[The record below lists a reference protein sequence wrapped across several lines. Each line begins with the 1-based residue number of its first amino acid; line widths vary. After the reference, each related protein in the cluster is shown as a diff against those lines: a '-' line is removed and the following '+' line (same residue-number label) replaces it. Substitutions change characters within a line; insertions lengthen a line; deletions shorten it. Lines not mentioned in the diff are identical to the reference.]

1 MNEHFDRAPGA
12 GRAALKAEGPLE
24 GGDAARFSFSQRE
37 PLRQPRTS
45 PSFLES
51 SCPAGLGGCRP
62 PRPAQIGASEDTLA
76 MGSILSAEAEEF
88 YPLSYSLVQEPE
100 QEDDL
105 GSYYSE
111 DWLAE
116 LVQEFVGQLEAS
128 PGTFDLDM
136 ENFTAT
142 LNECITTEETLQ
154 ELVRLIYMQ
163 AMSIPNFAYTGAR
176 LCNYLSHHLLISP
189 SSGNFR
195 QLLLERCHTE
205 YKARDEA
212 MKGSEEVQKAF
223 HSYVLFLGELYL
235 NLEIRGSQKR
245 AKVLLPALKDLL
257 HTLLNNP
264 MDGNLMCTVKLLKLT
279 GSVLEDDWKE
289 NGETTMEDLI
299 TKIRSIQL
307 DVKCGRDVKEMLLS
321 LLELRSSNWGRVYSG
336 SAAVEATPDNDP
348 NYFMNEPTFYTPDG
362 TPFTAADPEYS
373 EHYQDI
379 LDREAYCPDICEEN
393 GTEGYPEEDD
403 EMDPEMVEAYEK
415 FCLES
420 EEAIRRRRQ

>member
-12 GRAALKAEGPLE
+12 GRGTLKADGPLE
-24 GGDAARFSFSQRE
+24 GGDAARFTFSQRE

-45 PSFLES
+45 PSLLES
-51 SCPAGLGGCRP
+51 SCPAGPGDSRP
-62 PRPAQIGASEDTLA
+62 PHPDQIPASDGTLA
-76 MGSILSAEAEEF
+76 IGSTLSAEAKEF
-88 YPLSYSLVQEPE
+88 YPLSYTLVQEPG
-100 QEDDL
+100 QEDDS
-105 GSYYSE
+105 GSYYSGE
-111 DWLAE
+111 WLAE

-154 ELVRLIYMQ
+154 EL
-163 AMSIPNFAYTGAR
+163 ATSIPNFAYTGAR
-176 LCNYLSHHLLISP
+176 LCNYLSHHLAISP

-195 QLLLERCHTE
+195 QLLLKRCHTE

-212 MKGSEEVQKAF
+212 MKGNEEVQKAF

-245 AKVLLPALKDLL
+245 AMVLLPALKDLV

-264 MDGNLMCTVKLLKLT
+264 VDGNLVCIVKLLKLT

-289 NGETTMEDLI
+289 NGETTMDDLI

-307 DVKCGRDVKEMLLS
+307 DVSCSRDVKEMLLS

-336 SAAVEATPDNDP
+336 SAVVEATPDNDP
-348 NYFMNEPTFYTPDG
+348 NYFMNEPTFYTADG

-379 LDREAYCPDICEEN
+379 LDREAYCPDVCEEN
-393 GTEGYPEEDD
+393 GTEGYYEEED

-420 EEAIRRRRQ
+420 EEAMRRRRQ